1 MSQKTVRIRF
11 RRAITTAIIIGLFF
25 VAMSRID
32 YVVNSTLYNYG
43 LEFSYGWAN
52 TYWVAYNTVFV
63 IFSAMA
69 GFIYWFGS
77 EKTTCDKK
85 VASALIVTG
94 RHVLHL
100 LGRRIAAEQR
110 GLVVDVVERNIRNME
125 HRPAGFVDH
134 HGAWGF
140 PSDLGVCAT
149 SKKGNLP
156 VPGLTR

>member
-1 MSQKTVRIRF
+1 
-11 RRAITTAIIIGLFF
+11 
-25 VAMSRID
+25 MSRID

-85 VASALIVTG
+85 VASALIVTIN
-94 RHVLHL
+94 L
-100 LGRRIAAEQR
+100 LALGNLQDVMYFIFWAG
-110 GLVVDVVERNIRNME
+110 GLPPSNV
-125 HRPAGFVDH
+125 
-134 HGAWGF
+134 AWWWTWWNGIF
-140 PSDLGVCAT
+140 GTWNTDLQVSLTTMALGVSLLIWAFALHQ
-149 SKKGNLP
+149 KKETCPYPL
-156 VPGLTR
+156 